1 MAMNPSTTLNI
12 AGRLVVDGQS
22 IALGQV
28 CRDSLVLAEPC
39 DLPPTAAHL
48 IITVRGEEKV
58 YDIFL
63 PHGANRNTE
72 AVKFF

>member
-12 AGRLVVDGQS
+12 AGRLVVNGRS

-39 DLPPTAAHL
+39 NLPPTAARL

-63 PHGANRNTE
+63 PHGVSRNNE